1 MAIRRCPYCKAIIDE
16 SQKYCNNCGTQLLFP
31 EDEEVEEDVKGER
44 LVDDDFK
51 DADEESDDSAKA
63 ADEEAD
69 KPEEIDLGAVL
80 EKGTGFPD
88 EVDPGE
94 EPPVRPVT
102 SVIAEEPEIVPEEA
116 PAPRKGRIRKVSLPS
131 PSAPVKA
138 PPRRPTS
145 NLPPHPSEV
154 AAPLKPP
161 TAPIQPPPEALPP
174 TPPPLPPVTPVP
186 KDSRGFMFSPPSK
199 DEEPDLE
206 IDQDPDLPPDPDVEA
221 EDDEEAEEVEK
232 RNTEVDTKEEIA
244 RLIEALEK
252 KQKNAG
258 RQDIG
263 GKILAPLEK
272 SRDALTWRN
281 ISEDTSSAEPVEEAA
296 GERTDASSF
305 VPGDTMDFQDE
316 VMRRAAAAAPP
327 KATIGMPEPPVK
339 KDDASL
345 FDSEEED
352 RPEILVPPSP
362 PTPAAF
368 RKPTP
373 TTPAPLAGGAP
384 PARGKEA
391 LSPGIASPDTAA
403 AVGEDIGTP
412 RAGLGFLRR
421 CAAAVFDLVFVAVL
435 WLAAVGL
442 AALLMNTA
450 APGLV
455 RTSMLP
461 LGLLFAV
468 LFAGYL
474 FLFFF
479 FLGETLGGRLMARRG

>member
-1 MAIRRCPYCKAIIDE
+1 
-16 SQKYCNNCGTQLLFP
+16 
-31 EDEEVEEDVKGER
+31 
-44 LVDDDFK
+44 
-51 DADEESDDSAKA
+51 
-63 ADEEAD
+63 
-69 KPEEIDLGAVL
+69 
-80 EKGTGFPD
+80 
-88 EVDPGE
+88 
-94 EPPVRPVT
+94 
-102 SVIAEEPEIVPEEA
+102 
-116 PAPRKGRIRKVSLPS
+116 
-131 PSAPVKA
+131 
-138 PPRRPTS
+138 
-145 NLPPHPSEV
+145 
-154 AAPLKPP
+154 
-161 TAPIQPPPEALPP
+161 
-174 TPPPLPPVTPVP
+174 
-186 KDSRGFMFSPPSK
+186 MFSPPPK

-206 IDQDPDLPPDPDVEA
+206 IIQDPDLPPDPDA

-258 RQDIG
+258 RQDTG
-263 GKILAPLEK
+263 EKILAPLEK
-272 SRDALTWRN
+272 SREARTRVS
-281 ISEDTSSAEPVEEAA
+281 IAEDTSAAEPVEEAA
-296 GERTDASSF
+296 GEKTEAGSF
-305 VPGDTMDFQDE
+305 VLGDAMDSQDE
-316 VMRRAAAAAPP
+316 EMRRAVAAAPP
-327 KATIGMPEPPVK
+327 KATIGMPESPVK
-339 KDDASL
+339 KDDSSL

-368 RKPTP
+368 QKPTP
-373 TTPAPLAGGAP
+373 APRAPLAGGAP
-384 PARGKEA
+384 PAKAKEA
-391 LSPGIASPDTAA
+391 LSPGFASADTAA
-403 AVGEDIGTP
+403 AAGEDTGTP

-421 CAAAVFDLVFVAVL
+421 CAAAIFDLVFVAVL